1 MAAENRGPE
10 LAAVIIFL
18 MVFSTVTVG
27 LRCYTMGFILK
38 RFFAEDWLSVVT
50 LVSHLSLTF
59 KDDKTDPS
67 TR

>member
-18 MVFSTVTVG
+18 MVFSLVTVG
-27 LRCYTMGFILK
+27 LRCYTMGVVLK

-50 LVSHLSLTF
+50 LVGSH
-59 KDDKTDPS
+59 
-67 TR
+67 